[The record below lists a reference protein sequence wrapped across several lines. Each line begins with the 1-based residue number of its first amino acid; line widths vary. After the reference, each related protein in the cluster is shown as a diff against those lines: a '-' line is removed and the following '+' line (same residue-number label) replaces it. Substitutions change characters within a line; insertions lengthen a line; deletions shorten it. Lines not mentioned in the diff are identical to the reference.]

1 MNGRLPENQHDGT
14 EFPDRAGESERHAGE
29 DRRQQVRK
37 DDPAE
42 DRQRARPERGRGLLH
57 LGVELEQYGLN
68 GWVKV
73 NKRFF
78 HPEKGIMAA
87 VERSIGQ

>member
-1 MNGRLPENQHDGT
+1 
-14 EFPDRAGESERHAGE
+14 
-29 DRRQQVRK
+29 
-37 DDPAE
+37 
-42 DRQRARPERGRGLLH
+42 
-57 LGVELEQYGLN
+57 
-68 GWVKV
+68 VKV